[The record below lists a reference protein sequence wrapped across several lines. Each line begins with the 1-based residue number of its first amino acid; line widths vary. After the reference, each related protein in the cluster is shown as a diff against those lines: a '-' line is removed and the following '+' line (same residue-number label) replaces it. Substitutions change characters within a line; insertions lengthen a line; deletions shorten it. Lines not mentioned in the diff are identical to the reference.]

1 MLVLWRT
8 RAPEKEFC
16 LQKWQRE
23 TGRGPV
29 GTAQAERWWWGGLL
43 PVPMAGVTHN
53 WEPRRRKA
61 KVFSSL
67 TQEKELS
74 CNAKIGGIAMKV
86 LIDR

>member
-1 MLVLWRT
+1 MVERNWEGSCRDCSGREVIGGVL
-8 RAPEKEFC
+8 
-16 LQKWQRE
+16 
-23 TGRGPV
+23 
-29 GTAQAERWWWGGLL
+29 LL

>member
-1 MLVLWRT
+1 M
-8 RAPEKEFC
+8 
-16 LQKWQRE
+16 
-23 TGRGPV
+23 
-29 GTAQAERWWWGGLL
+29 AERNWEGSCRDCSGREVIGRVLL

>member
-1 MLVLWRT
+1 MVERNWEGSCRDC
-8 RAPEKEFC
+8 PG
-16 LQKWQRE
+16 RE
-23 TGRGPV
+23 VIG
-29 GTAQAERWWWGGLL
+29 GGLL

-53 WEPRRRKA
+53 WEPRRRKT